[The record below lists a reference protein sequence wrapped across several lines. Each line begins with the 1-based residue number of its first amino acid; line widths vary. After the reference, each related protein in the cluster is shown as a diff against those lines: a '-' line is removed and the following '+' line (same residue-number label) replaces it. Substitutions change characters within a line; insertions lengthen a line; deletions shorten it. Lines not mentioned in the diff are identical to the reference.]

1 MDDKKE
7 KLIDNTYAVIQA
19 LFFLISC
26 VVITSII
33 LVDKYKDI
41 HILNYLNLISLIGAI
56 ALLILMMRDK
66 VDLFKDIS
74 EYDKTKH
81 KKFLGICAS
90 IFIVIVISL
99 VLLLILTK
107 NLIIDSKTD
116 AIIGAAALGLALSS
130 DLLSILLLKIVL
142 RKSIKKFK
150 NIFDVYDKAN

>member
-41 HILNYLNLISLIGAI
+41 QILNYLNLISLIGAI

-81 KKFLGICAS
+81 KKLLGICAS
-90 IFIVIVISL
+90 IFIVIVISI
-99 VLLLILTK
+99 VLLLILTNK
-107 NLIIDSKTD
+107 LIIDSRTD